1 MLIVEQG
8 TLGTSYGGWLADEI
22 QRRFF
27 DWLDQPVQ
35 RVTGAESSPSISRVL
50 EQAAIATT
58 DDIVAGLERVRDG
71 FGKAAG

>member
-1 MLIVEQG
+1 
-8 TLGTSYGGWLADEI
+8 
-22 QRRFF
+22 
-27 DWLDQPVQ
+27 
-35 RVTGAESSPSISRVL
+35 VL